1 MKLRKLQTR
10 IIGRN
15 LYYYKEI
22 DSTQLEAWRNTKLES
37 GSIVLADAQTDGKGT
52 HGRVWYKNCKKDISF
67 SLKINAN
74 CHIEDLQ
81 NITIDIANIIV
92 DIFYD
97 LYKISLQ
104 VKKPNDIMLNGKK
117 LGGILTET
125 KLNGTYVKEIVVGIG
140 LNLKKQIFPKQIDK
154 EATSVEN
161 ELGINIGRV
170 DVITEF
176 CNRFEK
182 NLINRKII

>member
-1 MKLRKLQTR
+1 M
-10 IIGRN
+10 
-15 LYYYKEI
+15 E
-22 DSTQLEAWRNTKLES
+22 
-37 GSIVLADAQTDGKGT
+37 
-52 HGRVWYKNCKKDISF
+52 KKYIF
-67 SLKINAN
+67 L
-74 CHIEDLQ
+74 LTFT
-81 NITIDIANIIV
+81 TIDIANIIV

-161 ELGINIGRV
+161 ELGINIDRV